1 MNLLDAIIVVV
12 AIMAAV
18 GGYRLGF
25 VTRVVSWIGM
35 GVGLAVAIKVLPAV
49 LDRFRGAD
57 QLVLLAL
64 TLAVVFAGAF
74 TGQAIGFVIGNR
86 LRPRSEGGSVRR
98 IDGAAG
104 AVAGVLG
111 VVVLVWLLL
120 PVLAGASGYPS
131 ELATGSRVAQEL
143 DDHLPDAP
151 DSIQALRSLFGED
164 NFPAVFDALSP
175 TPDLGPPPVE
185 TGISAETGAR
195 VARSVVKVEG
205 IACRQVQ
212 DGTGWVAGEDLVVT
226 NAHVVA
232 GERETEVIRD
242 DGSRADATVVAFD
255 PDRDL
260 AVLRVPGLDRDP
272 LAIAPSSAESAGG
285 VYGHPGGG
293 PLRIAPFAVSRRIN
307 AVGRDIYGTGV
318 TTRDVLELRASLRPG
333 DSGSALVS
341 PAGTVVGVA
350 FAIAPDR
357 ADVAYALA
365 TDELQAVLSGD
376 LVRAVDTGPCTGT
389 A

>member
-1 MNLLDAIIVVV
+1 MNLLDVVIAVV
-12 AIMAAV
+12 AIAAAV

-35 GVGLAVAIKVLPAV
+35 GLGLVVAIRALPLV
-49 LDRFRGAD
+49 LDRLRGND
-57 QLVLLAL
+57 PLVLLL
-64 TLAVVFAGAF
+64 VTLAVVFAGAF
-74 TGQAIGFVIGNR
+74 IGQAIGFVIGNR
-86 LRPRSEGGSVRR
+86 LRPRSAGGSIRR
-98 IDGAAG
+98 IDGVAG
-104 AVAGVLG
+104 AFAGVAGVA
-111 VVVLVWLLL
+111 VLVWLLV
-120 PVLAGASGYPS
+120 PVLAGASGFPAEQVTS
-131 ELATGSRVAQEL
+131 STIAQEL

-175 TPDLGPPPVE
+175 TPDLGPPPE
-185 TGISAETGAR
+185 ATGISAETGAR
-195 VARSVVKVEG
+195 VARSIVKVEG

-255 PDRDL
+255 ANRDL
-260 AVLRVPGLDRDP
+260 AVLRVPDLDRAP
-272 LAIAPSSAESAGG
+272 LAIAPSSADAAGG

-293 PLRIAPFAVSRRIN
+293 ALRVAPFAVARRIT

-318 TTRDVLELRASLRPG
+318 TSRDVLELRSSLRPG
-333 DSGSALVS
+333 DSGSALVD

-357 ADVAYALA
+357 PDVAYALA
-365 TDELQAVLSGD
+365 TAELDAVLQGD
-376 LVRAVDTGPCTGT
+376 LLRSTDTGPCTGT